1 MDFPAIA
8 LLTKMGI
15 PPLVIFVSW
24 LQWQSYKSDK
34 EIKQQVYQ
42 LNKEVKMTL
51 LEHDK
56 RLFELEL
63 RRQIKAEQ
71 DT

>member
-8 LLTKMGI
+8 LLTQMGI

-51 LEHDK
+51 SEHDK